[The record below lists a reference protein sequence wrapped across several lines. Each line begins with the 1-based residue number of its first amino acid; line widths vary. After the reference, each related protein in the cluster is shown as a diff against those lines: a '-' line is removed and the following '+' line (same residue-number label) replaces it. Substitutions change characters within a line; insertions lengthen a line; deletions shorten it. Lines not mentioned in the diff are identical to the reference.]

1 MNAYDTAAWGDFANT
16 VGGGAA
22 ALAGLLFV
30 GLSMNLADVLAFPA
44 LPARAAATLGLL
56 VAILVTAIFVA
67 SPGQDHR
74 VLGVEVAVVGIVMTV
89 GAASAALRQRGGRRS
104 SRTLYSLLL
113 LGIPAVLLIV
123 AGISLWCERGGG
135 LYWITAAVAA
145 GFVSSTTNAWV
156 LLVEIKR

>member
-74 VLGVEVAVVGIVMTV
+74 VLPRRR
-89 GAASAALRQRGGRRS
+89 SLGGRRFFPFVVGGPAGLFPGERDRRAQE
-104 SRTLYSLLL
+104 SRRQS
-113 LGIPAVLLIV
+113 
-123 AGISLWCERGGG
+123 EG
-135 LYWITAAVAA
+135 LALAFS
-145 GFVSSTTNAWV
+145 GRRPDLCRFVYA
-156 LLVEIKR
+156 LHR